1 MERESPEHRV
11 TSPDSPKT
19 PTPKSLGRSAFYGH
33 PNSPLRHENSSVR
46 PMSIDLPP
54 PPSYESLAAELD
66 ADYPSSPRGTG
77 PKPSRSAS
85 SFGALWPQAQNSDK
99 AAVPWTSTKEY
110 DSKANEFIIIT
121 SPPDFSRQYK
131 RVGDKTLDESPK
143 REDITMQS
151 WNEQDAEGEVEYEL
165 ETCPAAPKAKGRVTL
180 DSIAEGAWLSGK
192 QAQDTYGREPE
203 SFDESFKDAEDTGIY
218 QDEPPFEMPPTP
230 RLAKATLPPPSRF
243 GKQLQY
249 PDVPPKGASSNDTP
263 AFLTPF
269 NQRVTHPHDRSAEYV
284 LAQTR
289 KREASIIRT
298 PPGTMRPRKK
308 RAQREITN
316 LCIFTL
322 QRNFSKALLDTQLS
336 PTPKQQLPLPPVVD
350 HAPPDES
357 PWWGGRLS
365 PPSKHAQL
373 PKNSDEENDSD
384 VDDYEDDYE
393 MEDRG
398 LWADQ
403 SYGIGLG
410 LGLGVGFDF
419 KVPSLPREYSARSL
433 PEKFGGQH
441 SPSPPLVRTPSD
453 KGKTRASVSFNGL
466 SPALDLADRPPKGG
480 PLTPSPTSP
489 EVVTPEFDTE
499 TGKRLVKENYK
510 EHPGSTYNGYN
521 GPWNLRL
528 PPAEEDDD
536 DRPFW
541 AKPTKKDKGKGRAAP
556 EFDEQPPV
564 PKTLEEV
571 PAITI
576 PDFIPIDPNQSDE
589 VNYGALADAFGVD
602 ADELAMQYM
611 LEMSKLDMGKNAEEI
626 ACGDS
631 PGASGSGLPP
641 CHSWTEDEDA
651 DVDVEMSDESFG
663 PSRSSSSDNL
673 LGLSSTT
680 PPTTS
685 TIFVPCTD
693 SFPSFPS
700 AFNSWYEGHTS
711 QDAEDDETAQTIS
724 APRQSHEEYRDE
736 VCLNRIGHK
745 RKAI

>member
-1 MERESPEHRV
+1 
-11 TSPDSPKT
+11 
-19 PTPKSLGRSAFYGH
+19 
-33 PNSPLRHENSSVR
+33 
-46 PMSIDLPP
+46 MSIDLPP
-54 PPSYESLAAELD
+54 PPSYESLTAELD

-77 PKPSRSAS
+77 PKPSRSTS
-85 SFGALWPQAQNSDK
+85 SFGALWPQAQNNDK

-110 DSKANEFIIIT
+110 DSQANEVIIIT

-131 RVGDKTLDESPK
+131 RAGDKTLDESPK
-143 REDITMQS
+143 REDITMSS

-165 ETCPAAPKAKGRVTL
+165 ETCPAAPKAKSRITL
-180 DSIAEGAWLSGK
+180 DRIAEGAWLSGK
-192 QAQDTYGREPE
+192 QTKDSRGIETFGE
-203 SFDESFKDAEDTGIY
+203 SFMDAESTGV
-218 QDEPPFEMPPTP
+218 DEDDPPFEMPPTP

-249 PDVPPKGASSNDTP
+249 PDPPPKGASSDDI

-269 NQRVTHPHDRSAEYV
+269 AQRRTHPHDRSAEYV
-284 LAQTR
+284 IAQTR
-289 KREASIIRT
+289 KREANIIRT
-298 PPGTMRPRKK
+298 PPGSIRPRKK

-336 PTPKQQLPLPPVVD
+336 PIPKEQLPLPPVAD

-365 PPSKHAQL
+365 PPSKHSQL
-373 PKNSDEENDSD
+373 PKSSDEENDSD

-398 LWADQ
+398 LWAEQ
-403 SYGIGLG
+403 SYGIGLA

-419 KVPSLPREYSARSL
+419 KVPSLPREYSGGSL
-433 PEKFGGQH
+433 PDKFGDQH

-453 KGKTRASVSFNGL
+453 KGKSRVSVSFNGL
-466 SPALDLADRPPKGG
+466 SPALDLADRPQKGG

-510 EHPGSTYNGYN
+510 EHPGSMFN

-536 DRPFW
+536 DRPHW
-541 AKPTKKDKGKGRAAP
+541 SRPPIKKDKGKGRAVP
-556 EFDEQPPV
+556 DIDEQPPA
-564 PKTLEEV
+564 PETLDEV
-571 PAITI
+571 PAIII
-576 PDFIPIDPNQSDE
+576 PDFISIDPSQSDE

-611 LEMSKLDMGKNAEEI
+611 LEMSKLDMGKTAEEI

-631 PGASGSGLPP
+631 PGASGSGLPH
-641 CHSWTEDEDA
+641 CHSWTEDEDS
-651 DVDVEMSDESFG
+651 DVDVEMSDESSG

-673 LGLSSTT
+673 VELSSTT

-685 TIFVPCTD
+685 TSFIPCTD
-693 SFPSFPS
+693 SFPA
-700 AFNSWYEGHTS
+700 AFNSWYNGHTIN
-711 QDAEDDETAQTIS
+711 EVENDESTQTIPTAQ
-724 APRQSHEEYRDE
+724 QSCEEYRDE

>member
-1 MERESPEHRV
+1 
-11 TSPDSPKT
+11 
-19 PTPKSLGRSAFYGH
+19 
-33 PNSPLRHENSSVR
+33 
-46 PMSIDLPP
+46 MSINLPP
-54 PPSYESLAAELD
+54 PPSYESLTAELD

-77 PKPSRSAS
+77 PKPSRSTS
-85 SFGALWPQAQNSDK
+85 SFGALWPQAQNLDK
-99 AAVPWTSTKEY
+99 AAVPWTSTREY
-110 DSKANEFIIIT
+110 DSNANEVVVIT

-131 RVGDKTLDESPK
+131 RVRDKTLDESPK
-143 REDITMQS
+143 RQDITMSS
-151 WNEQDAEGEVEYEL
+151 WNEEDAEGEVEYEL
-165 ETCPAAPKAKGRVTL
+165 ETCPAAPKAKSRITL
-180 DSIAEGAWLSGK
+180 DNIAEGACLSSR
-192 QAQDTYGREPE
+192 QAKDNRGIESSGE
-203 SFDESFKDAEDTGIY
+203 SFMDADDTRIEE
-218 QDEPPFEMPPTP
+218 DEPPFEMPPTP
-230 RLAKATLPPPSRF
+230 RLAKATLLPRSQF
-243 GKQLQY
+243 GKQLEY
-249 PDVPPKGASSNDTP
+249 PDAPPKGGSSDDTP

-269 NQRVTHPHDRSAEYV
+269 NQRRTHPHDRSAEYV

-336 PTPKQQLPLPPVVD
+336 PTPKQQLPLPPVAD

-357 PWWGGRLS
+357 PWWGGQLS
-365 PPSKHAQL
+365 PPSKRSQL
-373 PKNSDEENDSD
+373 PDSGDEENDSD

-398 LWADQ
+398 LWAEQ

-419 KVPSLPREYSARSL
+419 KVPSLPREYSGGSL
-433 PEKFGGQH
+433 PDKFGDQH

-466 SPALDLADRPPKGG
+466 SPALDLADRPKNGT
-480 PLTPSPTSP
+480 LTPSPTSP

-510 EHPGSTYNGYN
+510 EHPGSMFN

-536 DRPFW
+536 DRPYW
-541 AKPTKKDKGKGRAAP
+541 SRPPIKKDKGKGRAVP
-556 EFDEQPPV
+556 EIDEQPTGPE
-564 PKTLEEV
+564 TLDEV
-571 PAITI
+571 PAIII
-576 PDFIPIDPNQSDE
+576 PDFIPIDPSQSDE

-611 LEMSKLDMGKNAEEI
+611 LEMSKLDMGKTAEEI

-641 CHSWTEDEDA
+641 CHSWTEDEDT
-651 DVDVEMSDESFG
+651 DVDVEMSDESAG
-663 PSRSSSSDNL
+663 TSRSSSSENL

-680 PPTTS
+680 PFTTF
-685 TIFVPCTD
+685 TTFIPCTD
-693 SFPSFPS
+693 SFPS
-700 AFNSWYEGHTS
+700 AFNSWYNGHTNRE
-711 QDAEDDETAQTIS
+711 AENDDSNDDSTKTIPTAQ
-724 APRQSHEEYRDE
+724 QSHEEYRDE
-736 VCLNRIGHK
+736 VRPNRIGHK

>member
-1 MERESPEHRV
+1 M
-11 TSPDSPKT
+11 TSPHSPKT

-66 ADYPSSPRGTG
+66 ADYPSSQRGTG
-77 PKPSRSAS
+77 PKPSRSTS
-85 SFGALWPQAQNSDK
+85 SVSALWPQAPKSDK

-110 DSKANEFIIIT
+110 DSQANEIIVIT

-131 RVGDKTLDESPK
+131 RVGDKTLEESPK
-143 REDITMQS
+143 TEDITMNS
-151 WNEQDAEGEVEYEL
+151 WNEEDAEGDVEYEL
-165 ETCPAAPKAKGRVTL
+165 ETCPAAPKAKSRITL
-180 DSIAEGAWLSGK
+180 NSIAEGTWLSAK
-192 QAQDTYGREPE
+192 QAIDKHGREIE
-203 SFDESFKDAEDTGIY
+203 SFGESFMDDDATRTDE
-218 QDEPPFEMPPTP
+218 DEPPIEMPPTP
-230 RLAKATLPPPSRF
+230 RLAKATLPQPSRF

-249 PDVPPKGASSNDTP
+249 PDVPPKGASSDDI

-269 NQRVTHPHDRSAEYV
+269 AQRRTHPHDRSAEYV
-284 LAQTR
+284 IAQTR
-289 KREASIIRT
+289 KREANIIRT
-298 PPGTMRPRKK
+298 PPGSIRPRKK

-322 QRNFSKALLDTQLS
+322 QRNFSKALLETQLS
-336 PTPKQQLPLPPVVD
+336 PIPKEQLPLPPVAD

-365 PPSKHAQL
+365 PPSKHSQL
-373 PKNSDEENDSD
+373 PGSSDNENDGD
-384 VDDYEDDYE
+384 VEDDEDDYE

-398 LWADQ
+398 LWAEQ

-410 LGLGVGFDF
+410 LGLGVGFNF

-433 PEKFGGQH
+433 PEKFGDQH

-453 KGKTRASVSFNGL
+453 RGKPRASVSFNGL
-466 SPALDLADRPPKGG
+466 SPALDLADRPKNG

-499 TGKRLVKENYK
+499 TGKRTVLVKENYK
-510 EHPGSTYNGYN
+510 EHPGSVYNGYN

-541 AKPTKKDKGKGRAAP
+541 AKPTKKDKGKGRAVP
-556 EFDEQPPV
+556 EIDEQPPV
-564 PKTLEEV
+564 PEVLDEE
-571 PAITI
+571 PPITI
-576 PDFIPIDPNQSDE
+576 PDFIPIDPSQSDE
-589 VNYGALADAFGVD
+589 VNYGALADAFGID
-602 ADELAMQYM
+602 ADELAMHYM
-611 LEMSKLDMGKNAEEI
+611 LEMSKLDMGKTAEEI

-641 CHSWTEDEDA
+641 CHSWTEDED
-651 DVDVEMSDESFG
+651 VEMSDESSV
-663 PSRSSSSDNL
+663 PSNSSSSDNL

-685 TIFVPCTD
+685 TIFIPRTD
-693 SFPSFPS
+693 SFPS
-700 AFNSWYEGHTS
+700 AFNSWYEGHTN
-711 QDAEDDETAQTIS
+711 QDAESDEKAQTIS
-724 APRQSHEEYRDE
+724 APRQPLEEYRDE
-736 VCLNRIGHK
+736 VRLNRIGHK